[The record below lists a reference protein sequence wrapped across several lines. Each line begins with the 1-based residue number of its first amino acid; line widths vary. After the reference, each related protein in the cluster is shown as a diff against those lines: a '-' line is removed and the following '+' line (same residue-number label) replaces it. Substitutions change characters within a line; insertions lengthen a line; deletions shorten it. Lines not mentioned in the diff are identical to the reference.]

1 VLNTLQ
7 ISFKDLKLETHHR
20 GGFLTGRTIVP
31 PYHCSEVVTII
42 EGDDGDA
49 AKLVLSFEDSLY
61 SGTPY
66 SLPINSTVAIKEP
79 YCQYN
84 GDGDFVIRIDHPSD
98 IAVLRGDDPTVS
110 MIMQFASGS
119 IEITPTQ
126 WRDAGDKAY
135 LEKKYSSA
143 VEW

>member
-1 VLNTLQ
+1 M
-7 ISFKDLKLETHHR
+7 
-20 GGFLTGRTIVP
+20 
-31 PYHCSEVVTII
+31 
-42 EGDDGDA
+42 
-49 AKLVLSFEDSLY
+49 
-61 SGTPY
+61 
-66 SLPINSTVAIKEP
+66 
-79 YCQYN
+79 
-84 GDGDFVIRIDHPSD
+84 IRIDHPSD

-126 WRDAGDKAY
+126 WRDAGDRAY